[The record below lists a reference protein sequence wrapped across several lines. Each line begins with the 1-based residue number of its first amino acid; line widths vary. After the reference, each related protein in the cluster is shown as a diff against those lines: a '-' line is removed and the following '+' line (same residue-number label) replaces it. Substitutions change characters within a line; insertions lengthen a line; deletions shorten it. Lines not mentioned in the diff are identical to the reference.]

1 MEEKIKAP
9 MSPEEMGKQCAQAA
23 KQTVEQILDAHDF
36 DNMQKVTFWTE
47 FYRELNNVE

>member
-23 KQTVEQILDAHDF
+23 KQTLEEFLDAHDYT
-36 DNMQKVTFWTE
+36 DMEKVTVWTE